1 LEPAVK
7 KSELTQER
15 LHELLDYDSETG
27 EFRWRD
33 NSKPR
38 AGRIA
43 GFQQRSVSWCINID
57 GRRYQAHQLAWLY
70 VKGEWGRPV
79 IDHRDGNPLNNR
91 WSNLRLSTYSDNAAN
106 RRRMRS
112 NTSGYKGVGFDRR
125 TGKWRALISKDG
137 RLYCLG
143 RYATAEE
150 AHEVYV
156 AKAREL
162 FGEFAR
168 TE

>member
-1 LEPAVK
+1 MK

-15 LHELLDYDSETG
+15 LHELLDYDPKTG
-27 EFRWRD
+27 IFRWR
-33 NSKPR
+33 NKSQHR

-43 GFQQRSVSWCINID
+43 GCRQQSDSWSIRID

-70 VKGEWGRPV
+70 MEGQWGEPV

-106 RRRMRS
+106 RGRMRS
-112 NTSGYKGVGFDRR
+112 NTSGFKGAVFCSR
-125 TGKWRALISKDG
+125 TGKWRALISKD
-137 RLYCLG
+137 RRRYCLG

-150 AHEVYV
+150 AHAAYV

-168 TE
+168 AK